1 MNDSKFDPASV
12 AKMRKVLDSI
22 PPQTS
27 PRAQKA
33 LDEFNAAVK
42 RIESENKRK

>member
-1 MNDSKFDPASV
+1 MSREKFDPASV
-12 AKMRKVLDSI
+12 KQMREAADSI
-22 PPQTS
+22 PPQTG

-42 RIESENKRK
+42 RIEREVRK